1 MHTGTLT
8 VYYGTKVKF
17 FYFKRHSDVMLAP
30 QKFGLSFARAVTVES
45 DDALDCVARKG
56 ENSLFQVIQDLMP
69 EVCFDKRKYESA

>member
-1 MHTGTLT
+1 
-8 VYYGTKVKF
+8 
-17 FYFKRHSDVMLAP
+17 MLAP

-69 EVCFDKRKYESA
+69 KVCFDKRKYESA